1 MAKVFADDISLYT
14 REAPSLVYKSFRVD
28 DSGGVVNGKL
38 DPGESA
44 DITLVFRNAGSP
56 VGATTGIL
64 LSESPWL
71 EVLDGNGTFG
81 AAGENETTA
90 SNTDCFRVRALV
102 DAPVEEP
109 AYCSLILAGSGYS
122 DTAKIP
128 ILVGDSMNLPAGPDA
143 YGYRIYDYT
152 DSCYSQR
159 ADYDWHELRGS
170 GTLLPLGD
178 DETKV
183 LHLPESFGTWRYY
196 GQDYTRLS
204 VCSNGFVV
212 ADSTARCDFRDVE
225 LPYAGAP
232 PNIVAFAW
240 DNFDPTQ
247 GGAIWYQFD
256 SAAHCLI
263 VEFDSVPYFAVG
275 GMWEKVEV
283 LLYDRTVPTATG
295 DNSIVIQYHTLNYPQ
310 ALSVGLQNFDGSAG
324 LCHTWND
331 WYPRVSAPLK
341 AGTAL
346 RLEPVLLT
354 GVQESPA
361 SAGVA
366 VAPTSVWPNP
376 SHGRTSIALGPGF
389 GIGSTVRLFSSDGR
403 LVRVLVPQSSFFNL
417 QSSMGVVWDGNDALG
432 RRVAPGLYFVQ
443 AGAGTSGQV
452 RKLVLLR

>member
-44 DITLVFRNAGSP
+44 DITLVLRNVGSP

-64 LSESPWL
+64 LSDSPWL

-90 SNTDCFRVRALV
+90 STTDWFRVRALA

-143 YGYRIYDYT
+143 YGYQIYDYT

-204 VCSNGFVV
+204 VCSNGFIA

-247 GGAIWYQFD
+247 GGTVWYRFD
-256 SAAHCLI
+256 SAAHCLV
-263 VEFDSVPYFAVG
+263 VEFDSVPYFAVSG
-275 GMWEKVEV
+275 KWEKVEV
-283 LLYDRTVPTATG
+283 LLYDRTVPTPTG
-295 DNSIVIQYHTLNYPQ
+295 DNSIVIQYHSLNYPQ
-310 ALSVGLQNFDGSAG
+310 ALSVGLQNSDGSVG

-331 WYPRVSAPLK
+331 WYPRVSAPLR

-354 GVQESPA
+354 GIEEPVVSGRA
-361 SAGVA
+361 AA
-366 VAPTSVWPNP
+366 AWMIVWPNP
-376 SHGRTSIALGPGF
+376 SHGRTSIVLGSGF
-389 GIGSTVRLFSSDGR
+389 RAGPTVRLFDSSGR
-403 LVRVLVPQSSFFNL
+403 LVRVLFL
-417 QSSMGVVWDGNDALG
+417 QSSIINHQSSMSVVWDGRDDSGIL
-432 RRVAPGLYFVQ
+432 VAPGLYFVQ
-443 AGAGTSGQV
+443 AGAGDAVQ
-452 RKLVLLR
+452 KLVLLR